1 MAPKM
6 LRKLSSGAGGLRES
20 LRELLEGQE
29 APQRLPR
36 APRENPRS
44 VPGGPKEVQNEPQE
58 APNDPQEGQNE
69 PQEGQSELREVPG
82 SFRERFRNDFR
93 GIFEQPARASKGC
106 TPPTTLAIFMLTM
119 LSPRC
124 AICFV
129 VPPGALLWFFSPF
142 FVLLSSCFPSLR
154 AACFRSLPRDRARK
168 LRTKTLEKLTKRS
181 SSKRPASARSARAR
195 AARDPPHSQS

>member
-1 MAPKM
+1 MDPKM
-6 LRKLSSGAGGLRES
+6 TPKSSSCAGGLRES
-20 LRELLEGQE
+20 LRERFWRLLEAQE

-36 APRENPRS
+36 GSPERPRRAPGAPQEGQSEPQ
-44 VPGGPKEVQNEPQE
+44 EVQNEPQE

-82 SFRERFRNDFR
+82 GFLERFREDFR
-93 GIFEQPARASKGC
+93 STFKQPARASKGC

-119 LSPRC
+119 LSPRW

-142 FVLLSSCFPSLR
+142 FVLLSSCFPSLAML
-154 AACFRSLPRDRARK
+154 AALASHALPVPR
-168 LRTKTLEKLTKRS
+168 
-181 SSKRPASARSARAR
+181 
-195 AARDPPHSQS
+195 

>member
-1 MAPKM
+1 M

-20 LRELLEGQE
+20 LRELLEAQE

-82 SFRERFRNDFR
+82 GFRERFGKDFR
-93 GIFEQPARASKGC
+93 GISKQRDATETLPAQTAGE
-106 TPPTTLAIFMLTM
+106 
-119 LSPRC
+119 
-124 AICFV
+124 
-129 VPPGALLWFFSPF
+129 GAY
-142 FVLLSSCFPSLR
+142 
-154 AACFRSLPRDRARK
+154 
-168 LRTKTLEKLTKRS
+168 
-181 SSKRPASARSARAR
+181 ARAR
-195 AARDPPHSQS
+195 L

>member
-1 MAPKM
+1 MGPKM
-6 LRKLSSGAGGLRES
+6 EPKSSSGAGALRES
-20 LRELLEGQE
+20 LRERFGRVLEAQE

-36 APRENPRS
+36 GSPERPRRAPGAPQEAQREPQ
-44 VPGGPKEVQNEPQE
+44 EVQNEPQE
-58 APNDPQEGQNE
+58 GPNDPQEGQNE

-93 GIFEQPARASKGC
+93 GIFEQRARESKGC

-142 FVLLSSCFPSLR
+142 FVLLSSCVPSLSR
-154 AACFRSLPRDRARK
+154 LAG
-168 LRTKTLEKLTKRS
+168 
-181 SSKRPASARSARAR
+181 
-195 AARDPPHSQS
+195 

>member
-20 LRELLEGQE
+20 LRELLEGQG

-44 VPGGPKEVQNEPQE
+44 VPGGPKEVQNEPQD

-82 SFRERFRNDFR
+82 GLRERFGLDF
-93 GIFEQPARASKGC
+93 SKKC
-106 TPPTTLAIFMLTM
+106 NTFH
-119 LSPRC
+119 
-124 AICFV
+124 
-129 VPPGALLWFFSPF
+129 
-142 FVLLSSCFPSLR
+142 
-154 AACFRSLPRDRARK
+154 
-168 LRTKTLEKLTKRS
+168 TKTLLLEVRGIPK
-181 SSKRPASARSARAR
+181 
-195 AARDPPHSQS
+195 

>member
-1 MAPKM
+1 MGLLELTLGLLGCSWGSPGSLWGASGELLGPPRPSKIAPKM

-20 LRELLEGQE
+20 LRELLEAQE

-82 SFRERFRNDFR
+82 GFRERFGLDFSKNATPSTR
-93 GIFEQPARASKGC
+93 KPCFLRSGGSQNEAKMLQFRRCVRTPRCFEKC
-106 TPPTTLAIFMLTM
+106 NTLAQWPAWGR
-119 LSPRC
+119 SPTGDP
-124 AICFV
+124 ATE
-129 VPPGALLWFFSPF
+129 P
-142 FVLLSSCFPSLR
+142 LR
-154 AACFRSLPRDRARK
+154 L
-168 LRTKTLEKLTKRS
+168 KRG
-181 SSKRPASARSARAR
+181 P
-195 AARDPPHSQS
+195 